1 MTGIDPIPAIREED
15 AQGEIATLFAD
26 LRASLGVP
34 FVNLIWRNL
43 ATIPGGLAWTW
54 TLVKP
59 LYASQDLAAAA
70 ADLRGMVRL
79 PDLEPV
85 PGHVWDAAGLE
96 AEARTAILRLVADY
110 NHANSLNFL
119 AMLVAR
125 SVLRGEG
132 EGKGQGAPASAAV
145 PAAAVPPEPPP
156 RLLPMSEL
164 SPPVL
169 RLVRDLDGFGRLGD
183 NEAIASL
190 YRHLAHW
197 PPYLAMARTALLPLH
212 RSGFLAAEQRR
223 LIEAGQRH
231 AAGLVRHAARVPPP
245 QAEAAGQALPVIEA
259 FTRLM
264 IGRMIVMGTALQTIV
279 PARPAGR
286 PPAREDRPIDA

>member
-15 AQGEIATLFAD
+15 AQGAIADVFAD

-34 FVNLIWRNL
+34 FVNLIWRHL
-43 ATIPGGLAWTW
+43 ATIPGGLGWTW

-70 ADLRGMVRL
+70 SDLRGMVRL

-85 PGHVWDAAGLE
+85 PGHAWDTVGIGP
-96 AEARTAILRLVADY
+96 EARATILRMVADY
-110 NHANSLNFL
+110 NHANSVNFL

-125 SVLRGEG
+125 SVLRGEA
-132 EGKGQGAPASAAV
+132 EGQGAPAAAAL
-145 PAAAVPPEPPP
+145 PAAPAPPDPTP
-156 RLLPMSEL
+156 RLPALSEL

-169 RLVRDLDGFGRLGD
+169 RLVHDLDGFGRLDD

-212 RSGFLAAEQRR
+212 RSGSLAAEQRR

-231 AAGLVRHAARVPPP
+231 AAGLARHAARMPPLE
-245 QAEAAGQALPVIEA
+245 AEAAGRALQAVEA

-264 IGRMIVMGTALQTIV
+264 IGRMIVMGMALHMLAA
-279 PARPAGR
+279 ARPEGW
-286 PPAREDRPIDA
+286 PPTREDRPVGA

>member
-15 AQGEIATLFAD
+15 AQGETATMFAD

-85 PGHVWDAAGLE
+85 PGHAWDAAGLE
-96 AEARTAILRLVADY
+96 AEARTTILGLVANY

-132 EGKGQGAPASAAV
+132 EGQDAPASAAV
-145 PAAAVPPEPPP
+145 PAAPAPPEPTP
-156 RLLPMSEL
+156 RLLAMSEL

-169 RLVRDLDGFGRLGD
+169 RLVQDLDGFGRLGD

-231 AAGLVRHAARVPPP
+231 AVGLVRHAARVPTLET
-245 QAEAAGQALPVIEA
+245 EATGRALPVIEA

-264 IGRMIVMGTALQTIV
+264 IGRMIVMGTALQTLV
-279 PARPAGR
+279 AAQPAGQ
-286 PPAREDRPIDA
+286 PPAREDRPNGT

>member
-15 AQGEIATLFAD
+15 AQGETATMFAD

-85 PGHVWDAAGLE
+85 PGHAWDAAGLE
-96 AEARTAILRLVADY
+96 AEARTTILGLVAKY

-132 EGKGQGAPASAAV
+132 EGQDAPASAAV
-145 PAAAVPPEPPP
+145 PAAPAPPEPTP
-156 RLLPMSEL
+156 RLLAMSEL

-169 RLVRDLDGFGRLGD
+169 RLVQDLDGFGRLGD

-231 AAGLVRHAARVPPP
+231 AAGLVRHAARVPPLET
-245 QAEAAGQALPVIEA
+245 EATGRALPVIEA

-264 IGRMIVMGTALQTIV
+264 IGRMIVMGTALQTLV
-279 PARPAGR
+279 AAQPAGQ
-286 PPAREDRPIDA
+286 PPAREDRPNGT

>member
-15 AQGEIATLFAD
+15 AQGETATMFAD

-85 PGHVWDAAGLE
+85 PGHAWDAAGLE
-96 AEARTAILRLVADY
+96 AEARTTILGLVANY

-132 EGKGQGAPASAAV
+132 EGQDAPASAAV
-145 PAAAVPPEPPP
+145 PAAPAPPEPTP
-156 RLLPMSEL
+156 RLLAMSEL

-169 RLVRDLDGFGRLGD
+169 RLVQDLDGFGRLGD

-231 AAGLVRHAARVPPP
+231 AVGLVRHAARVPPLET
-245 QAEAAGQALPVIEA
+245 EATGRALPVIEA

-264 IGRMIVMGTALQTIV
+264 IGRMIVMGTALQTLV
-279 PARPAGR
+279 AAQPASQ
-286 PPAREDRPIDA
+286 PPAREDRPNGT